1 MQALGPCIGP
11 HDMAKI
17 DNVRKTVKQ
26 PPLCAI
32 SRGFWQRPGTS
43 NGEQV
48 LQRLAN
54 AIAPF
59 KAEEILL
66 PCNRRLSC

>member
-1 MQALGPCIGP
+1 MLEKLLSSRHFAQYRAVFG
-11 HDMAKI
+11 
-17 DNVRKTVKQ
+17 NVT
-26 PPLCAI
+26 
-32 SRGFWQRPGTS
+32 GTS